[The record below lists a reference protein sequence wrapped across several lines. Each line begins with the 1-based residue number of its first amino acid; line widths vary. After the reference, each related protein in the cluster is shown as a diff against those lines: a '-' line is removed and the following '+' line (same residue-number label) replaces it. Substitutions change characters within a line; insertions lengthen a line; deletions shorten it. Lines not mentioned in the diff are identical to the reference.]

1 MRLGSLLL
9 LLVGCPHGD
18 QLPVRSITVAQQ
30 RIRVEVADDPEER
43 AQGLMFRES
52 LGQDR
57 GMLFVYP
64 EAALRSFWME
74 NTTIPL
80 SIAFLDE
87 RGVVVRIRD
96 MKPMD
101 RSHVLSGQPALYALE
116 MNQGWFQLHG
126 LRTGSQLEELPGP
139 AER

>member
-1 MRLGSLLL
+1 MLPACLALLL
-9 LLVGCPHGD
+9 AGCLHGER
-18 QLPVRSITVAQQ
+18 LPLRSITVGQQ
-30 RIRVEVADDPEER
+30 RVKVEVADDPEER

-52 LGQDR
+52 LAADR

-80 SIAFLDE
+80 SIAFLDAH
-87 RGVVVRIRD
+87 GVVVRIRD

-116 MNQGWFQLHG
+116 MNKGWFQLHDVEPG
-126 LRTGSQLEELPGP
+126 LKIGDLPGP
-139 AER
+139 AEH